1 MTNIKRRIAS
11 FVAAFA
17 MVGVVGVPTVAEK
30 LSADNAIT
38 ASAAYIE
45 GKVDF
50 WVDVKANT
58 VFRQSSSTNS
68 PVVASVGSRTYNKT
82 VHLTRVAATR
92 SGIWYYS
99 QYDKGWVHSNR
110 IIW

>member
-38 ASAAYIE
+38 ASAAWRVNCW
-45 GKVDF
+45 G
-50 WVDVKANT
+50 DVKANT
-58 VFRQSSSTNS
+58 VFRQSASTNS